1 MQCRRQGPPGPT
13 RCCPARPCA
22 KHYTLTVS
30 PTRCSRCSHPHHAAV
45 LRRTFTACFFGSA
58 LETKPAANKFLST
71 SITDTS
77 LEHTLCSSQH
87 PPVIAVLAHQRF
99 PHRCRGAGCSAPSFP
114 PTSSSAAPVLLRAPQ
129 GSSGPFSAADGAP
142 KNAEAPP
149 AALTA
154 RPAPEP
160 RDRRRSTVQLS
171 ATGRS
176 LRRGAKGRETI
187 AGANLPL
194 HTPRRRPGRSSTA
207 QKRFRIRGPAPASR
221 GARHRAAEGAGPR
234 GGGRGRAGGGAI
246 VTAARREGG
255 GGGPG

>member
-22 KHYTLTVS
+22 KRYTLTVS

-45 LRRTFTACFFGSA
+45 QRRTFTACFFGSA

-77 LEHTLCSSQH
+77 LEYTLCSSQH

-129 GSSGPFSAADGAP
+129 GPSAPRTGHQRTLRP
-142 KNAEAPP
+142 RPP
-149 AALTA
+149 LFTA

-207 QKRFRIRGPAPASR
+207 QKHFRIRGPAPASR